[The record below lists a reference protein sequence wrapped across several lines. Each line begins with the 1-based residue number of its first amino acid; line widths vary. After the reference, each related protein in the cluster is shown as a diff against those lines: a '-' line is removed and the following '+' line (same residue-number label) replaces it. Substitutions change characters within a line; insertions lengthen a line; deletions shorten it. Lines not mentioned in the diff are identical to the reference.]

1 MNGQS
6 QKAVAATITVIIPNW
21 NCAPWLEEAIDSLV
35 GQSSP
40 PEQIIVIDDGS
51 TDSSVALLQ
60 AMAAR
65 YPQIDLLQAERGGV
79 SAARTRGLEIATG
92 DFIYF
97 MDADD
102 FVGKTLFADF
112 RRAKVKH
119 PEMELF
125 CFGAKMFTDSP
136 VAQRQYQLFHQRN
149 IHGAFP
155 GGSTT
160 LRNMITQQSAHRVL
174 WSSIVS
180 RHLIERVG
188 VQFLPIQNHED
199 APYMFALYM
208 QAQEVVLTGE
218 SYYYKRFM
226 VTSLS
231 QRKAT
236 FAWVENYFIAR
247 GNSEGFMQTWGMPA
261 DEWLL
266 DRYYEPVM
274 YGCLIEM
281 RKNNI
286 DVPKEWHVTI
296 DQLIRKVT
304 GESKR
309 MKLQWY
315 YPTLYN
321 GLKASRSLL
330 ARYTAKR

>member
-6 QKAVAATITVIIPNW
+6 QKAAAATITVIIPNW
-21 NCAPWLEEAIDSLV
+21 NCAPWLEEAMDSLV

-51 TDSSVALLQ
+51 TDNSVALLQ

>member
-6 QKAVAATITVIIPNW
+6 QKAAAATITVIIPNW

-51 TDSSVALLQ
+51 TDNSVALLQ

-79 SAARTRGLEIATG
+79 SAARTRGLEIASG

>member
-1 MNGQS
+1 MIARNHAAS
-6 QKAVAATITVIIPNW
+6 AATITVIVPNW
-21 NCAPWLEEAIDSLV
+21 NCAPWLTEAMASLL

-51 TDSSVALLQ
+51 TDNSVELLR
-60 AMAAR
+60 AMAAKH
-65 YPQIDLLQAERGGV
+65 PEIVLLQAERGGV
-79 SAARTRGLEIATG
+79 SAARNRGLEIASG

-102 FVGKTLFADF
+102 FVGNTLFADF
-112 RRAKVKH
+112 RNALVQH
-119 PEMELF
+119 PEMEMF
-125 CFGAKMFTDSP
+125 CFGAKMFTDLP
-136 VAQRQYQLFHQRN
+136 VEQRDYQLFHQRR
-149 IHGAFP
+149 ISGAFA
-155 GGSTT
+155 GGSAT
-160 LRNMITQQSAHRVL
+160 LRKMIANQSAHRVL

-180 RHLIERVG
+180 RALIKRVG

-208 QAQEVVLTGE
+208 QANTVVLSSE
-218 SYYYKRFM
+218 SYYFKRFM

-236 FAWVENYFIAR
+236 FSWVENYFIAR
-247 GNSEGFMQTWGMPA
+247 GNSESFMQQWGLPA
-261 DEWLL
+261 DESLL

-286 DVPKEWHVTI
+286 EVPQAWRVTI

-304 GESKR
+304 GESRR

-330 ARYTAKR
+330 ARYTGKR

>member
-6 QKAVAATITVIIPNW
+6 QKVAAATITVIIPNW
-21 NCAPWLEEAIDSLV
+21 NCAPWLEEAMDSLV

-51 TDSSVALLQ
+51 TDNSVALLQ

-65 YPQIDLLQAERGGV
+65 YHQIDLLQAERGGV

>member
-1 MNGQS
+1 MSGQIS
-6 QKAVAATITVIIPNW
+6 KPTITVIIPNW
-21 NCAPWLEEAIDSLV
+21 NCAPWLAEAIESLV

-51 TDSSVALLQ
+51 TDNSIDLLQ

-65 YPQIDLLQAERGGV
+65 YPQIELLQAQRGGV
-79 SAARTRGLEIATG
+79 SAARTRGLAIATG

-112 RRAKVKH
+112 RRACQQH

-125 CFGAKMFTDSP
+125 CFGAKMFTDRP
-136 VAQRQYQLFHQRN
+136 LAERQYQQFHQRRIN
-149 IHGAFP
+149 GAFP

-160 LRNMITQQSAHRVL
+160 LRNMITHQSAHRVL

-208 QAQEVVLTGE
+208 QAQEVVFSAE

-247 GNSEGFMQTWGMPA
+247 GNSESFMQAWGMPA

-281 RKNNI
+281 QKNNI
-286 DVPKEWHVTI
+286 EVPGEWHVTI

-330 ARYTAKR
+330 ARYTGKR

>member
-1 MNGQS
+1 MNG
-6 QKAVAATITVIIPNW
+6 VTMTVIVPNW

-51 TDSSVALLQ
+51 TDNSVALLQ
-60 AMAAR
+60 EMAAR
-65 YPQIDLLQAERGGV
+65 YPQITVLQAQRGGV
-79 SAARTRGLEIATG
+79 SAARMLGLEIATG

-102 FVGKTLFADF
+102 FIGKTLFADF
-112 RRAKVKH
+112 RRTKAQH

-125 CFGAKMFTDSP
+125 CFGAKMFTDLP
-136 VAQRQYQLFHQRN
+136 VAQRQYQLFHQRR
-149 IHGAFP
+149 IQGAFP

-160 LRNMITQQSAHRVL
+160 LRNMITHQSAHRVL

-247 GNSEGFMQTWGMPA
+247 GNSESFMQAWGMPA
-261 DEWLL
+261 DEWLM

-286 DVPKEWHVTI
+286 DIPKEWHVTI

-315 YPTLYN
+315 YPMLYN

-330 ARYTAKR
+330 ARYTGKR

>member
-6 QKAVAATITVIIPNW
+6 QKAAAATITVIIPNW
-21 NCAPWLEEAIDSLV
+21 NCAPWLEEAMDSLV

-51 TDSSVALLQ
+51 TDNSVALLQ

-79 SAARTRGLEIATG
+79 SAARTRGLEIASG

-315 YPTLYN
+315 YPALYN

>member
-6 QKAVAATITVIIPNW
+6 QKAAAATITVIIPNW

>member
-1 MNGQS
+1 MSDQRT
-6 QKAVAATITVIIPNW
+6 KTTITVIIPNW

-40 PEQIIVIDDGS
+40 PDQIIVIDDGS
-51 TDSSVALLQ
+51 TDNSVELLQ
-60 AMAAR
+60 QLAKR
-65 YPQIDLLQAERGGV
+65 YPQMTLLQSQRGGV

-102 FVGKTLFADF
+102 FVGITLFADF
-112 RRAKVKH
+112 QRAKAQH

-125 CFGAKMFTDSP
+125 CFGAKMFTDLP
-136 VAQRQYQLFHQRN
+136 LGQRQYQPFHQRKMQ
-149 IHGAFP
+149 GAFP

-160 LRNMITQQSAHRVL
+160 LRHMMTHQSAHRVL

-188 VQFLPIQNHED
+188 VTFLPIQNHED
-199 APYMFALYM
+199 APFMFALYM
-208 QAQEVVLTGE
+208 QAQEVVFSHE

-236 FAWVENYFIAR
+236 FSWVENYFIAR
-247 GNSEGFMQTWGMPA
+247 GNSERFMQAWGLAA

-281 RKNNI
+281 RKNDIN
-286 DVPKEWHVTI
+286 VPQEWHVTI

-330 ARYTAKR
+330 ARYTGKR

>member
-6 QKAVAATITVIIPNW
+6 QKAAAATITVIIPNW

-51 TDSSVALLQ
+51 TDNSVALLQ

-79 SAARTRGLEIATG
+79 SAARTRGLEIASG

-112 RRAKVKH
+112 RRATVKH

>member
-6 QKAVAATITVIIPNW
+6 QKAAAATITVIIPNW
-21 NCAPWLEEAIDSLV
+21 NCAPWLEEAMDSLV

-51 TDSSVALLQ
+51 TDNSVALLQ

-79 SAARTRGLEIATG
+79 SAARTRGLEIASG

-304 GESKR
+304 SESKR

>member
-6 QKAVAATITVIIPNW
+6 QKAAAATITVIIPNW
-21 NCAPWLEEAIDSLV
+21 NCAPWLEEAMDSLV

-51 TDSSVALLQ
+51 TDNSVALLQ
-60 AMAAR
+60 SMADR
-65 YPQIDLLQAERGGV
+65 YPQIELLQAERGGV

-112 RRAKVKH
+112 RRAKAQH
-119 PEMELF
+119 AEMELF

-136 VAQRQYQLFHQRN
+136 VAQRQYQLFHQRH

-160 LRNMITQQSAHRVL
+160 LRNMITHQSAHRVL
-174 WSSIVS
+174 WSSLIA

-208 QAQEVVLTGE
+208 QAQEVVFSAE

-247 GNSEGFMQTWGMPA
+247 ANSEGFMQRWGMPA

-286 DVPKEWHVTI
+286 DVPQEWHITI

-304 GESKR
+304 SESKR

-315 YPTLYN
+315 YPSLYN

-330 ARYTAKR
+330 ERYTGKR

>member
-1 MNGQS
+1 MSARGQ
-6 QKAVAATITVIIPNW
+6 QHAAATLTVIVPNW
-21 NCAPWLEEAIDSLV
+21 NCAPWLTEAMDSLV
-35 GQSSP
+35 QQSSP
-40 PEQIIVIDDGS
+40 AEQIIVIDDGS
-51 TDSSVALLQ
+51 TDNSIALLQ
-60 AMAAR
+60 EMAAR
-65 YPQIDLLQAERGGV
+65 HPQIEWLQVERGGV
-79 SAARTRGLEIATG
+79 SAARSKGLERATG

-102 FVGKTLFADF
+102 FVDKALFADF
-112 RRAKVKH
+112 RRAKAAH
-119 PEMELF
+119 PQMDLF
-125 CFGAKMFTDSP
+125 CFGANMFTDVP
-136 VAQRQYQLFHQRN
+136 GTRRDYQPFHQRRLT
-149 IHGAFP
+149 GALP
-155 GGSTT
+155 GGATT
-160 LRNMITQQSAHRVL
+160 LRKMIAGQSAHRVL
-174 WSSIVS
+174 WSSIIS
-180 RHLIERVG
+180 RHLIKRTG

-208 QAQEVVLTGE
+208 QAQEVVF
-218 SYYYKRFM
+218 SDKRYYYKRLM
-226 VTSLS
+226 VSSLS

-247 GNSEGFMQTWGMPA
+247 SDSERWLQTWGLPG

-286 DVPKEWHVTI
+286 EVPQAWRAII
-296 DQLIRKVT
+296 DQLIAKVT

-315 YPTLYN
+315 YPALYN

-330 ARYTAKR
+330 ARYTGRR

>member
-6 QKAVAATITVIIPNW
+6 QKAAAATITVIIPNW

-286 DVPKEWHVTI
+286 GVPKEWHVTI

-304 GESKR
+304 GESIR